1 MYATQITLL
10 FPNNDHDE
18 FYVADTIGNQILNTD
33 CENIY
38 NEFKSSIESNNIL
51 NLVQESIV
59 GNFGRCFVEEN
70 FFSNTLEQVQVFQQ
84 SLGVQK
90 FIQVFRDNNVE
101 VTVSTVENVDFDN
114 ITDLKVGFNTTN
126 VTPLIGNVPYIM
138 WEVEF
143 PLPT

>member
-1 MYATQITLL
+1 LL
-10 FPNNDHDE
+10 FPDNDHDE

-114 ITDLKVGFNTTN
+114 ITDLKVGFNTTS
-126 VTPLIGNVPYIM
+126 VTPLIGNVPYMM